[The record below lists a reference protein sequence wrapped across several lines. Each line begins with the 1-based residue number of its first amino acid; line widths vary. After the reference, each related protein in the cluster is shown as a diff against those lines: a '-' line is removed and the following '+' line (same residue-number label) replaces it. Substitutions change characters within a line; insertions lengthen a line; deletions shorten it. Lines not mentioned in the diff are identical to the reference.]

1 MDTPVVDFHNH
12 LGRWTRHG
20 MVDDQDRF
28 LRIMDASGID
38 RACMNS
44 IFFGDHRR
52 GNDIV
57 AEFVARRPDRFIPF
71 AFVTPHYPEE
81 DIAELERCF
90 DQLGTKCLKIYPP
103 YAQKPIDDPVWVPI
117 FQWCSDRKV
126 PVMSHAQFSEGMTPK
141 DGYTYLTGKFPDVP
155 WVWAHG
161 GGAGRRF
168 REAIDTAAACENVY
182 FETATDE
189 SEHGAFVQLVNAV
202 GADRVLYGSD
212 MPLFDSRQE
221 LGRVATAD
229 ISDESKQMILGLNA
243 IKLLDL

>member
-90 DQLGTKCLKIYPP
+90 DQLGDQVPQDIPALCAEAHRRSGLGPHFSVVQRP
-103 YAQKPIDDPVWVPI
+103 QGPGDEPRPV
-117 FQWCSDRKV
+117 
-126 PVMSHAQFSEGMTPK
+126 
-141 DGYTYLTGKFPDVP
+141 
-155 WVWAHG
+155 
-161 GGAGRRF
+161 
-168 REAIDTAAACENVY
+168 
-182 FETATDE
+182 
-189 SEHGAFVQLVNAV
+189 
-202 GADRVLYGSD
+202 
-212 MPLFDSRQE
+212 
-221 LGRVATAD
+221 
-229 ISDESKQMILGLNA
+229 
-243 IKLLDL
+243 